1 MASLILLDTDRM
13 ATTLPCGEWRNG
25 VDQSARP
32 GDSGFWWNRH
42 AINHHAA
49 LRYRLL
55 RERWQGWEVNDAALL
70 EGFAIAPCKR
80 QRMIP
85 DQTVAVMDRLAQR

>member
-1 MASLILLDTDRM
+1 MAKRCRSKRSTRGI
-13 ATTLPCGEWRNG
+13 
-25 VDQSARP
+25 P
-32 GDSGFWWNRH
+32 GSRGTRH
-42 AINHHAA
+42 AIGHHAA